1 MWCFLENVRDP
12 TDPKSGCY
20 PDTKWSHRD
29 GRFWSSAACDG
40 LPPLEEDEFVEV

>member
-1 MWCFLENVRDP
+1 MRDP